1 MVDGMREHPPS
12 IRSVRTSQR
21 QSPKDAQGCRS
32 AGYQR
37 RKPPRRPEIGAYT
50 AVIDQIL
57 QDDLNVPRERR
68 HNAKRISLH
77 YLRGADRRQVCLSS
91 HN

>member
-1 MVDGMREHPPS
+1 MVDDMSIHRASGVFGLHRDTVRKLLKYAAPP
-12 IRSVRTSQR
+12 
-21 QSPKDAQGCRS
+21 
-32 AGYQR
+32 GYQR

-50 AVIDQIL
+50 AVIEQIL
-57 QDDLNVPRERR
+57 QDDLNVPREQR